1 MTEGRRPHRVAETIR
16 KYIAEALTRE
26 LFDPRLKGLIVTR
39 VDIGGDLSG
48 ARIHV
53 RSLVDSGDA
62 AERLEVEKAVNK
74 AARTLRRGLGVR
86 LGLKKTPDLRFFYD
100 SSQDAVDRVEE
111 LLGEISREAPPRS
124 E

>member
-1 MTEGRRPHRVAETIR
+1 MTEGRRPRRVAETLR
-16 KYIAEALTRE
+16 KHLAEAFSRE
-26 LFDPRLKGLIVTR
+26 LYDPRLSGLIVTR
-39 VDIGGDLSG
+39 VDISGDLSG

-62 AERLEVEKAVNK
+62 AERLEVEKAANR

-86 LGLKKTPDLRFFYD
+86 LGLKRTPDLRFFYD
-100 SSQDAVDRVEE
+100 DGQDAVDRVEE
-111 LLGEISREAPPRS
+111 LLGEISRETPPRS